1 MRGPSPPHRSLGH
14 TVVIRRHPS
23 TFPYPLLLA
32 LLLCLAPLP
41 CLCATLRQQHNVW
54 YNGLFISGIA
64 VDEASGDVFF
74 SDAAGNRVVH
84 QARNGSV
91 LHVYDDSGFFSPMQ
105 LAYSAGRVY
114 VATGAYNMV
123 GEIDVKQRTVSFS
136 SISLELNSV
145 SALSVNSG
153 TGSVVAVDGWGLQ
166 SMVWSPAKDEWSEQT
181 DISAFGDRPVY
192 LSSVAV
198 QPSPYEFGS
207 AWLIDPTSVSIYLTY
222 SQQAHLSF
230 QSPSVGPLA
239 LQYFTRTNSSVELC
253 MLSQAQVDG
262 PIQIA
267 LMDSGGTV
275 VSNWTAPGTGG
286 RAVPFFGW
294 AMHVDSNGS
303 MYVSDHGVDAVSSP
317 YGRVVQ
323 LAANGSEVGSWSMSD
338 GVAYAFSSVWYD
350 DHTTMGGSCAFWAA
364 DSERGM
370 VRVSADGGVL
380 LPFVDAPI
388 DPADH
393 LRARFTAMA
402 EDASIMWHTVDTTLV
417 LLDTA
422 SPTTTKVWRFVPYN
436 RTYLLLNTTAAQ
448 LGANITGVAVEKQLH
463 WIFVSDTRTHNVI
476 MLDWEGGVDTVWNTS
491 NSGLV
496 EPSGLYWHPR
506 GETDIF
512 VVDSA
517 YYSQQEGAVI
527 QFNYGWP
534 GGILHIFNGSSTPMI
549 RPHSVTLDTVN
560 NQLYVADSA
569 GVVFQFDLSTP
580 SYKLTDLHR
589 PVPAATNIVSMTVN
603 AKGDLYMVDSYSRRI
618 IVLMFDTAGWNPGNP
633 CVPPVQRVSS
643 SSSTASISPLLP
655 SSSSS
660 SSTASLATTP
670 SSLWSVTVV
679 LGVAVVAVVAVAV
692 GGTCFYMK
700 WQMRRRRSQRWRG
713 KAAAERLIAGVEQE
727 ADGEDED
734 VEEDVEEQE
743 GGVDAEDDEKAEVTA
758 PTPKA
763 TTGVTQGG
771 RGADRAEDASIAVY
785 DPPTARAADSGEHHE
800 ALGRRYEY
808 YVARYEV
815 VAAVND
821 MYLSNELQNH
831 QQQTPRSIHPQPLS
845 VRIPHPS
852 LQLPRVS
859 SSSGMSPATG
869 TTHSASTASSS
880 PATSLSS
887 PSPALS
893 EDASAAYVRSTGA
906 VSPVSATSVPSR
918 IAELQSSWRTTPT
931 FIDSVTDLTI
941 LGEGS
946 SGVVYRGVYRGQ
958 ACVVKLP
965 KSAALTGAAWREW
978 QWHLSLPPHRHLVH
992 FLGALPMSSTSYL
1005 VTAYVQ
1011 QGSLHSLLCSSHAA
1025 RSTQYS
1031 RPYAVMRCMRDM
1043 VCVLCHMHSAGVVH
1057 RDVSCRNILVDSDG
1071 CMVLADLGLAIQL
1084 ARRDGAR
1091 GGEVA
1096 VDSLQTAVP
1105 VRWTSPEALQSSA
1118 YSSASDVWSL
1128 GVAVWEM
1135 TAGGALPY
1143 GDTQHSSTAACIRPI
1158 VAGQLALHIDE
1169 RWGRGGGGG
1178 GGSRGGG
1185 GGGGKGD
1192 GGSGGDSVSGDG
1204 SAGTHT
1210 TASTQHTL
1218 SRAEQQLADRVRRL
1232 THAALQY
1239 DVQQRPDSHTMQQAV
1254 ESEWNE
1260 WQAEWA
1266 SEADELHAE
1275 WAAYHAEVQRR
1286 LGSPAQHI
1294 KTRLADRI
1302 AQRRSGAGTLA
1313 DEQNRTL

>member
-1 MRGPSPPHRSLGH
+1 MPVSSHLSHPRPLHPDRSHLPL
-14 TVVIRRHPS
+14 RLC
-23 TFPYPLLLA
+23 YLLLLL

-41 CLCATLRQQHNVW
+41 CLSARPRQQHNVW

-91 LHVYDDSGFFSPMQ
+91 LHVYDQHGFFSPMQ
-105 LAYSAGRVY
+105 LAYHAGKLY
-114 VATGAYNMV
+114 VADSSNNRVAV
-123 GEIDVKQRTVSFS
+123 IDVERDTVQYSMAS
-136 SISLELNSV
+136 NHLSSV
-145 SALSVNSG
+145 SALTVNSG

-166 SMVWSPAKDEWSEQT
+166 TEVWSPDSGLWSHSVDLSNALIT
-181 DISAFGDRPVY
+181 PLPNF
-192 LSSVAV
+192 LSSVTV
-198 QPSPYEFGS
+198 DSFQPDDGPV
-207 AWLIDPTSVSIYLTY
+207 WLSDPTQPPLFVINNDLPQDPTVNASTMN
-222 SQQAHLSF
+222 
-230 QSPSVGPLA
+230 PLA
-239 LQYFTRTNSSVELC
+239 VTYFSYDDPDFGLYVLY
-253 MLSQAQVDG
+253 QAEADG
-262 PIQIA
+262 PMQVGQ
-267 LMDSGGTV
+267 LGVGNSTLL
-275 VSNWTAPGTGG
+275 TAPGTGG
-286 RAVPFFGW
+286 AAVPFFGW
-294 AMHVDSNGS
+294 AMFVDSSAS

-323 LAANGSEVGSWSMSD
+323 LAANGSEVSSWSMSD

-364 DSERGM
+364 DSERGV
-370 VRVSADGGVL
+370 VRVSAEGAL
-380 LPFVDAPI
+380 LPPFDAAPVDA
-388 DPADH
+388 ADG
-393 LRARFTAMA
+393 RAARFTGMA
-402 EDASIMWHTVDTTLV
+402 KSIPIPLYFDNSTFV

-422 SPTTTKVWRFVPYN
+422 SPTTTKLWR
-436 RTYLLLNTTAAQ
+436 YLPDNHSYELINTTAAQ
-448 LGANITGVAVEKQLH
+448 LGANITALAADQEYGIYVGTAH
-463 WIFVSDTRTHNVI
+463 RVI
-476 MLDWEGGVDTVWNTS
+476 RLYFDGEVDDSFDSSSV
-491 NSGLV
+491 GFI
-496 EPSGLYWHPR
+496 EPAGIW
-506 GETDIF
+506 
-512 VVDSA
+512 VDSA
-517 YYSQQEGAVI
+517 LPSAPLLVVDRAYNGTGAVI
-527 QFNYGWP
+527 ELDCFTYQNCTWTV
-534 GGILHIFNGSSTPMI
+534 LSQTTPPMF
-549 RPHSVTLDTVN
+549 RPLSLTVDTTN
-560 NQLYVADSA
+560 SRLYVADSN
-569 GVVFQFDLSTP
+569 GHVFQIDVSNPPYTQQAV
-580 SYKLTDLHR
+580 HQA
-589 PVPAATNIVSMTVN
+589 VPAARSIVSMTVSSR
-603 AKGDLYMVDSYSRRI
+603 GHVYMLDSYSRRLVI
-618 IVLMFDTAGWNPGNP
+618 LSQDTTQWAPGSD
-633 CVPPVQRVSS
+633 CLPPMPPSSLSSTSAPSVVSSLSS
-643 SSSTASISPLLP
+643 SSSRST
-655 SSSSS
+655 S
-660 SSTASLATTP
+660 SSTGALSPPAA
-670 SSLWSVTVV
+670 SLWSAA
-679 LGVAVVAVVAVAV
+679 AVVAVVLVGVAATAGIAV
-692 GGTCFYMK
+692 CFYMTWK
-700 WQMRRRRSQRWRG
+700 GRQGQTVRTRKEAR
-713 KAAAERLIAGVEQE
+713 ERLWAADEYEEE
-727 ADGEDED
+727 ADDEDEAD
-734 VEEDVEEQE
+734 EADDDQVEYDQDEYGAVIQPRV
-743 GGVDAEDDEKAEVTA
+743 VDDNE
-758 PTPKA
+758 
-763 TTGVTQGG
+763 
-771 RGADRAEDASIAVY
+771 ADADA
-785 DPPTARAADSGEHHE
+785 
-800 ALGRRYEY
+800 RRYSY

-815 VAAVND
+815 MAVVRAARLEQLED
-821 MYLSNELQNH
+821 GKQH
-831 QQQTPRSIHPQPLS
+831 QAHRSISQQRSFRATQSTAQPFGVLARFS
-845 VRIPHPS
+845 SAATSATSAPHDSTHSSASHASTSSTSADNSGPEE
-852 LQLPRVS
+852 S
-859 SSSGMSPATG
+859 SSSSSPP
-869 TTHSASTASSS
+869 SASPSTPGLTS
-880 PATSLSS
+880 P
-887 PSPALS
+887 
-893 EDASAAYVRSTGA
+893 RH
-906 VSPVSATSVPSR
+906 
-918 IAELQSSWRTTPT
+918 IAELRSVWHTLPT
-931 FIDSVTDLTI
+931 VIDSVTDLTI

-1185 GGGGKGD
+1185 GGGGGKGD

-1286 LGSPAQHI
+1286 LGPPCQHGQ
-1294 KTRLADRI
+1294 LDAP
-1302 AQRRSGAGTLA
+1302 
-1313 DEQNRTL
+1313 

>member
-1 MRGPSPPHRSLGH
+1 MHSHSSAQPSLVHSAD
-14 TVVIRRHPS
+14 IRRLRSCQPHLS
-23 TFPYPLLLA
+23 CWSCCLLL
-32 LLLCLAPLP
+32 LVSLLCVDPSR
-41 CLCATLRQQHNVW
+41 CLFIRPRQQHNVW

-105 LAYSAGRVY
+105 LAYHAGKLY
-114 VATGAYNMV
+114 VADSSNNRVAV
-123 GEIDVKQRTVSFS
+123 IDVKQRTVSFS
-136 SISLELNSV
+136 STPPSLSSV
-145 SALSVNSG
+145 SGLAYNSG
-153 TGSVVAVDGWGLQ
+153 TGSVVAVDGSSLQ
-166 SMVWSPAKDEWSEQT
+166 SMVWSPVRDEWSHRI
-181 DISAFGDRPVY
+181 DIWPTIPQDSWLAY

-198 QPSPYEFGS
+198 QPLLSDAGPVWLTDALGRSVYE
-207 AWLIDPTSVSIYLTY
+207 TY
-222 SQQAHLSF
+222 GDQAHLGF
-230 QSPSVGPLA
+230 VAPNLGQLA
-239 LQYFTRTNSSVELC
+239 VQYFATANA
-253 MLSQAQVDG
+253 SQLLYTLLQPEVDG
-262 PIQIA
+262 PMQIV
-267 LMDSGGTV
+267 LTDSGGTIINTWI
-275 VSNWTAPGTGG
+275 SPGRGG
-286 RAVPFFGW
+286 AAVPFFGW

-323 LAANGSEVGSWSMSD
+323 LAANGSEAGSWSMSD
-338 GVAYAFSSVWYD
+338 GVAYALSAVWYEGEREQ
-350 DHTTMGGSCAFWAA
+350 GGDSEQGAESGQGGESDSCGAYWVA
-364 DSERGM
+364 DSERG
-370 VRVSADGGVL
+370 VGRLAGNGSVL

-388 DPADH
+388 DPADR
-393 LRARFTAMA
+393 LTARFTGMA
-402 EDASIMWHTVDTTLV
+402 QDGPLAAHSNHSSFV

-422 SPTTTKVWRFVPYN
+422 SAATTKLWRFVPAEHSFH
-436 RTYLLLNTTAAQ
+436 LLNTTAAR
-448 LGANITGVAVEKQLH
+448 LGAGIVGLAVEQRQH
-463 WIFVSDTRTHNVI
+463 WIFVSDTRTRSVI
-476 MLDWEGGVDTVWNTS
+476 RLDWAGELDAAWDT
-491 NSGLV
+491 SGLGVV
-496 EPSGLYWHPR
+496 EPGALCWDARGNQTSLY
-506 GETDIF
+506 
-512 VVDSA
+512 VVD
-517 YYSQQEGAVI
+517 GAHDHGVRGVVMLLD
-527 QFNYGWP
+527 YGQP
-534 GGILHIFNGSSTPMI
+534 SSILHVFKGFDDPPMFQP
-549 RPHSVTLDTVN
+549 RAVTLDPAN
-560 NQLYVADSA
+560 QQLYVADSA
-569 GVVFQFDLSTP
+569 GVVHQFDLTTTYP
-580 SYKLTDLHR
+580 TEPAFVHVT
-589 PVPAATNIVSMTVN
+589 VPTAANIASITVN
-603 AKGDLYMVDSYSRRI
+603 VDGDVFMVDSYSRRI
-618 IVLMFDTAGWNPGNP
+618 VVLEWNATSWYLGNGSAPPG
-633 CVPPVQRVSS
+633 VLVSSSATPAPFHPSLSSSSWS
-643 SSSTASISPLLP
+643 SSSTASSAL
-655 SSSSS
+655 
-660 SSTASLATTP
+660 TAQ
-670 SSLWSVTVV
+670 SLWSVTAV
-679 LGVAVVAVVAVAV
+679 LGVAVVGVVAVAV
-692 GGTCFYMK
+692 GATCFCTRWK
-700 WQMRRRRSQRWRG
+700 RWQGWRG
-713 KAAAERLIAGVEQE
+713 RMKNETNEGLWSAGENEEGVTEV
-727 ADGEDED
+727 DE
-734 VEEDVEEQE
+734 EEQE
-743 GGVDAEDDEKAEVTA
+743 EAEYVYVVDNDEENDKEGEEEADTEEDKKEAHDAAMRPAVVDDE
-758 PTPKA
+758 
-763 TTGVTQGG
+763 QG
-771 RGADRAEDASIAVY
+771 
-785 DPPTARAADSGEHHE
+785 AA
-800 ALGRRYEY
+800 ARRYGY

-815 VAAVND
+815 VAVVREIEQLND
-821 MYLSNELQNH
+821 DGR
-831 QQQTPRSIHPQPLS
+831 QQWVHRTAFQQPSHSLGTPP
-845 VRIPHPS
+845 PS
-852 LQLPRVS
+852 LRI
-859 SSSGMSPATG
+859 SPATAAG
-869 TTHSASTASSS
+869 TSATSVSTDSAHSSASHASTSSTSAGDSS
-880 PATSLSS
+880 PATVTSASS
-887 PSPALS
+887 TTPASVSTSSSVLALASP
-893 EDASAAYVRSTGA
+893 R
-906 VSPVSATSVPSR
+906 R
-918 IAELQSSWRTTPT
+918 HIAELRSVWHTLPT
-931 FIDSVTDLTI
+931 VIDSVTDLTI

-1286 LGSPAQHI
+1286 LGAPRQHS
-1294 KTRLADRI
+1294 DI
-1302 AQRRSGAGTLA
+1302 AAS
-1313 DEQNRTL
+1313 

>member
-1 MRGPSPPHRSLGH
+1 MRCLSFLCPSLFRTAGVRLCL
-14 TVVIRRHPS
+14 THPWLS
-23 TFPYPLLLA
+23 SSFCCLLL
-32 LLLCLAPLP
+32 LLSLLCVTPSL
-41 CLCATLRQQHNVW
+41 CLSPSFRQQHNVW

-114 VATGAYNMV
+114 VADSSNNRV
-123 GEIDVKQRTVSFS
+123 GVIDVASGHVTFS
-136 SISLELNSV
+136 STSPQLNSV
-145 SALSVNSG
+145 NALAFNPG

-166 SMVWSPAKDEWSEQT
+166 SMVWAPAGGWSNPIDALSFDQVNT
-181 DISAFGDRPVY
+181 PVY
-192 LSSVAV
+192 LSSVTI
-198 QPSPYEFGS
+198 QPATFDDGWV
-207 AWLIDPTSVSIYLTY
+207 WLTDPTSLNAYAVNDDALHYYIT
-222 SQQAHLSF
+222 
-230 QSPSVGPLA
+230 SPGESVGPLVV
-239 LQYFTRTNSSVELC
+239 QYFATTNTSQLLY
-253 MLSQAQVDG
+253 MLYQAEVDA
-262 PIQIA
+262 PMQIA
-267 LMDSGGTV
+267 LVDDRSTLLA
-275 VSNWTAPGTGG
+275 NWTAPGTGG

-303 MYVSDHGVDAVSSP
+303 MYVSDHGADAVSSP

-323 LAANGSEVGSWSMSD
+323 LAANGSEAGSWSMSD
-338 GVAYAFSSVWYD
+338 GVAYALSAVWYEGEREQGGD
-350 DHTTMGGSCAFWAA
+350 SEQGAESKQDGSCGAYWVA
-364 DSERGM
+364 DSERG
-370 VRVSADGGVL
+370 VGRLAGNGSVL

-388 DPADH
+388 DPADR
-393 LRARFTAMA
+393 LTARFTGMA
-402 EDASIMWHTVDTTLV
+402 QDGPLAAHSNHSSFV

-422 SPTTTKVWRFVPYN
+422 SAATTKLWRFVPAEHSFH
-436 RTYLLLNTTAAQ
+436 LLNTTAAR
-448 LGANITGVAVEKQLH
+448 LGAGIVGLAVEQRQH
-463 WIFVSDTRTHNVI
+463 WIFVSDTRTRSVI
-476 MLDWEGGVDTVWNTS
+476 RLDWAGELDAAWDT
-491 NSGLV
+491 SGLGVV
-496 EPSGLYWHPR
+496 EPGALCWDARGNQTSLY
-506 GETDIF
+506 
-512 VVDSA
+512 VVDSTHN
-517 YYSQQEGAVI
+517 YVDGIVI
-527 QFNYGWP
+527 QFDYDRPVNVTSVFR
-534 GGILHIFNGSSTPMI
+534 GINPSMFLPRSL
-549 RPHSVTLDTVN
+549 TLDTAN
-560 NQLYVADSA
+560 NQLYVADSV
-569 GVVFQFDLSTP
+569 GMVFQFDLTSPHNPQAEAYT
-580 SYKLTDLHR
+580 HQ
-589 PVPAATNIVSMTVN
+589 PVPAATTIDSMAVN
-603 AKGDLYMVDSYSRRI
+603 AQGDLYMVDSYSRRI
-618 IVLMFDTAGWNPGNP
+618 IVVVWNATDWHPDNE
-633 CVPPVQRVSS
+633 CAPPAPRVSS
-643 SSSTASISPLLP
+643 SSSSLSPGPRPFASST
-655 SSSSS
+655 SSWSS
-660 SSTASLATTP
+660 SSTASSAPAAT
-670 SSLWSVTVV
+670 SLWSVSAV
-679 LGVAVVAVVAVAV
+679 LGMAVVGVVAAAV
-692 GGTCFYMK
+692 CATCCYTRWKARQGSTSSRGGDVGERL
-700 WQMRRRRSQRWRG
+700 W
-713 KAAAERLIAGVEQE
+713 AAEKYNEE
-727 ADGEDED
+727 A
-734 VEEDVEEQE
+734 EE
-743 GGVDAEDDEKAEVTA
+743 EDDEGEAKENEKDAQNVEASVNEDA
-758 PTPKA
+758 YVA
-763 TTGVTQGG
+763 VTQPGV
-771 RGADRAEDASIAVY
+771 ADDEADA
-785 DPPTARAADSGEHHE
+785 AA
-800 ALGRRYEY
+800 RRYSY

-815 VAAVND
+815 VAVVREMEQQDDGGRQQWAHRA
-821 MYLSNELQNH
+821 LS
-831 QQQTPRSIHPQPLS
+831 RQPAHSGVAPTLS
-845 VRIPHPS
+845 VS
-852 LQLPRVS
+852 T
-859 SSSGMSPATG
+859 SPATAAG
-869 TTHSASTASSS
+869 T
-880 PATSLSS
+880 
-887 PSPALS
+887 
-893 EDASAAYVRSTGA
+893 
-906 VSPVSATSVPSR
+906 SATSTSTDSAHSSASHVSTSSTSADDNSPELATAASSANATSGSTSASVPALTSPR
-918 IAELQSSWRTTPT
+918 HIAELRSVWHTLPT
-931 FIDSVTDLTI
+931 VIDSVTDLTI

-1286 LGSPAQHI
+1286 LGPPCQPSQ
-1294 KTRLADRI
+1294 
-1302 AQRRSGAGTLA
+1302 AGLVESA
-1313 DEQNRTL
+1313 VQ

>member
-1 MRGPSPPHRSLGH
+1 MHGHHLPKCLHARSVDDHRQPFHLCLSC
-14 TVVIRRHPS
+14 S
-23 TFPYPLLLA
+23 FCCLLL
-32 LLLCLAPLP
+32 LLVLCGAPSHSQP
-41 CLCATLRQQHNVW
+41 ARPRQKHNVW

-114 VATGAYNMV
+114 VADSSNNRV
-123 GEIDVKQRTVSFS
+123 GVIDVKQRTVSFS
-136 SISLELNSV
+136 STPPHLNSV
-145 SALSVNSG
+145 SALSINPG
-153 TGSVVAVDGWGLQ
+153 TGSVVVVDGCGLR
-166 SMVWSPAKDEWSEQT
+166 SMVWSPAADEWSHRI
-181 DISAFGDRPVY
+181 DARPFDRISPLVF

-198 QPSPYEFGS
+198 QPSTADDGYLWLTDATLRTVYRVYKDQLQRAVLLTSFGQLV
-207 AWLIDPTSVSIYLTY
+207 A
-222 SQQAHLSF
+222 
-230 QSPSVGPLA
+230 
-239 LQYFTRTNSSVELC
+239 QYDTANSSVQLYVLMQSSAEET
-253 MLSQAQVDG
+253 M
-262 PIQIA
+262 QIA
-267 LMDSGGTV
+267 LVDSFGEV
-275 VSNWTAPGTGG
+275 IEQWTAPGTGSTA
-286 RAVPFFGW
+286 RPFFGW

-323 LAANGSEVGSWSMSD
+323 LAANGSEAGSWSMSD
-338 GVAYAFSSVWYD
+338 GVAYALSAVWYEGEREQGGD
-350 DHTTMGGSCAFWAA
+350 SEQGAESKQDGSCGAYWVA
-364 DSERGM
+364 DSERG
-370 VRVSADGGVL
+370 VGRLAGNGSVL

-388 DPADH
+388 DPADR
-393 LRARFTAMA
+393 LTARFTGMA
-402 EDASIMWHTVDTTLV
+402 QDGPLAAHSNHSSFV

-422 SPTTTKVWRFVPYN
+422 SAATTKLWRFVPAEHSFH
-436 RTYLLLNTTAAQ
+436 LLNTTAAR
-448 LGANITGVAVEKQLH
+448 LGAGIVGLAVEQRQH
-463 WIFVSDTRTHNVI
+463 WIFVSDTRTRSVI
-476 MLDWEGGVDTVWNTS
+476 RLDWAGELDAAWDT
-491 NSGLV
+491 SGLGVV
-496 EPSGLYWHPR
+496 EPGALCWDARGNQTSLY
-506 GETDIF
+506 
-512 VVDSA
+512 VVDSTRFGFA
-517 YYSQQEGAVI
+517 DGAVV
-527 QFNYGWP
+527 QFNY
-534 GGILHIFNGSSTPMI
+534 T
-549 RPHSVTLDTVN
+549 RPNTVTRVYRAVVQTMSRPRSLTLDTVN
-560 NQLYVADSA
+560 NQLYAADSH
-569 GVVFQFDLSTP
+569 GIVFQFDLTTP
-580 SYKLTDLHR
+580 QRSPQIQAFTHQ
-589 PVPAATNIVSMTVN
+589 PVPYAVTIDSMTAN
-603 AKGDLYMVDSYSRRI
+603 ARGDVYMVDSYSRRI
-618 IVLMFDTAGWNPGNP
+618 ILLVWNATDWHPDND
-633 CVPPVQRVSS
+633 CAPPAPRASS
-643 SSSTASISPLLP
+643 SSSSPP
-655 SSSSS
+655 SPRPRPHLSSSS
-660 SSTASLATTP
+660 SSTAWSVPNP
-670 SSLWSVTVV
+670 SSQGAFTAV
-679 LGVAVVAVVAVAV
+679 LSVAVVGVVAVLTSATCLYMRWRSRQGWRGWRRSEASERLWTVDEYEEEDKTDVALEEVVQLVHV
-692 GGTCFYMK
+692 GGDKSGHSTVP
-700 WQMRRRRSQRWRG
+700 QPRVAS
-713 KAAAERLIAGVEQE
+713 
-727 ADGEDED
+727 
-734 VEEDVEEQE
+734 
-743 GGVDAEDDEKAEVTA
+743 AEV
-758 PTPKA
+758 
-763 TTGVTQGG
+763 
-771 RGADRAEDASIAVY
+771 DDAA
-785 DPPTARAADSGEHHE
+785 
-800 ALGRRYEY
+800 RRYSY

-815 VAAVND
+815 VAVVREIERLDDSGRQQHAHHA
-821 MYLSNELQNH
+821 LSRQPAHSGVTPMPAARISPANTATSATSTSTDSAH
-831 QQQTPRSIHPQPLS
+831 SSASQQ
-845 VRIPHPS
+845 
-852 LQLPRVS
+852 S
-859 SSSGMSPATG
+859 SSSTPADDGSSTSVADDP
-869 TTHSASTASSS
+869 SASPTPASD
-880 PATSLSS
+880 LE
-887 PSPALS
+887 PAL
-893 EDASAAYVRSTGA
+893 T
-906 VSPVSATSVPSR
+906 SPR
-918 IAELQSSWRTTPT
+918 RHIAQLQSSWRTTPT

-1185 GGGGKGD
+1185 GGGGGKGD

-1286 LGSPAQHI
+1286 LGPPCQHS
-1294 KTRLADRI
+1294 
-1302 AQRRSGAGTLA
+1302 QAGLVESA
-1313 DEQNRTL
+1313 VQ